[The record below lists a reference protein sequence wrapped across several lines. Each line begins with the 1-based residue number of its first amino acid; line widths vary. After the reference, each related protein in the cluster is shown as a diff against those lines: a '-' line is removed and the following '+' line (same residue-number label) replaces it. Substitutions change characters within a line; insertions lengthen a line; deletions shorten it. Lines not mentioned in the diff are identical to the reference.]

1 MPTTSA
7 IARHL
12 LKNGK
17 AKVIRK
23 TPFTI
28 KLQYESST
36 YTQPLTHGVDTGSKT
51 IGSAVA
57 DTKDNVIYLSEI
69 EIRNDISDKMKQRSK
84 YRRNRRNRKNKIS
97 RR

>member
-1 MPTTSA
+1 MAIVYVLSNQRKPLMPTTSA

-23 TPFTI
+23 PFTI

-36 YTQPLTHGVDTGSKT
+36 YTQAANPWCG
-51 IGSAVA
+51 
-57 DTKDNVIYLSEI
+57 
-69 EIRNDISDKMKQRSK
+69 
-84 YRRNRRNRKNKIS
+84 YRGAKL
-97 RR
+97 